1 MRGSLDAEGTRA
13 RPRRGARAPSREKAE
28 HMHAKT
34 GMSGET
40 SNVSRKPQRT
50 NQRPNCN
57 RPLEWADERVRVWM
71 EALEQRR
78 MLSDGFGVN
87 GWSAGVF
94 PGGTQCALPTAM
106 ATASDGKFY
115 VVGCIGQP
123 SYDWGLSR
131 FNSDGTPDSRVGT
144 GGHGTQVFSLGQRS
158 YPDNVLV
165 QRDGRIL
172 VTGECDNGLAIARF
186 HEDGSLDTSFGGGA
200 QVYDVFN
207 GFNPSFID
215 FEDGAWLTPDGKV
228 MLVAQSGADVVTM
241 RLTSRGQIDESFAPG
256 GFNRATADEAG
267 DEAGLDSLVA
277 ARSLPGGGI
286 LAYVDVWSYP
296 NDPSSPDGVNANADP
311 LLQLVRVQ
319 LDDRGKLV
327 SRKVVE
333 TAGIATSDRWP
344 DYIMKL

>member
-1 MRGSLDAEGTRA
+1 MHRERCGKPAAEREQSRRRSAERPMTCREATAVRLRINWPIEKRIERVIECVARTHAPACMRGSLDAEGTRA
-13 RPRRGARAPSREKAE
+13 RPRRGARAPSREKAA

-34 GMSGET
+34 GMSGGI
-40 SNVSRKPQRT
+40 SNLSRKPQRT

-215 FEDGAWLTPDGKV
+215 F
-228 MLVAQSGADVVTM
+228 
-241 RLTSRGQIDESFAPG
+241 
-256 GFNRATADEAG
+256 
-267 DEAGLDSLVA
+267 
-277 ARSLPGGGI
+277 
-286 LAYVDVWSYP
+286 
-296 NDPSSPDGVNANADP
+296 
-311 LLQLVRVQ
+311 
-319 LDDRGKLV
+319 
-327 SRKVVE
+327 
-333 TAGIATSDRWP
+333 
-344 DYIMKL
+344 